1 MPRHQRVIF
10 QGQRV
15 KPRHQLRPARR
26 ARALG
31 EHGGHHG
38 QPALL
43 PLHARHRAQVVAV
56 HARGV
61 AYVLALAH
69 GLGVAGQAY
78 VARVYLVRPVHA
90 QLHAHIVQGP
100 CGAQL
105 QHEHAVGPRHKRAAA
120 VLAAVVLIAYQRL
133 RARQVQLAP
142 VAPEPAHDRRL
153 NRNVAYREGIARIRV
168 IAALPQRA
176 YQHRVRLRHAPGQY
190 QPPHLGQHVRNIGH
204 LGLTRLA
211 PAAGMAEHYALMR
224 RAPVYQRAR
233 KAVAQRQPLAPLA
246 VPPARRL
253 PGYKSVSHTIL
264 HAPRCAAHLK
274 IKFTISALFFLF
286 APLKSANFRNYSAK
300 KVKSRPCA
308 SHSGLSYAH
317 SRAGCCP

>member
-1 MPRHQRVIF
+1 MPRHKRVVVH
-10 QGQRV
+10 GQRV
-15 KPRHQLRPARR
+15 QPRLQLRPARLP
-26 ARALG
+26 RALG

-69 GLGVAGQAY
+69 GFRAAGQAY
-78 VARVYLVRPVHA
+78 VARVHLVRPVYA
-90 QLHAHIVQGP
+90 QLHAHIVQGSAR
-100 CGAQL
+100 AQL
-105 QHEHAVGPRHKRAAA
+105 QHEHAVGPRHERAAA
-120 VLAAVVLIAYQRL
+120 VLAAVVLIGHQRL
-133 RARQVQLAP
+133 RARQIQLAP

-153 NRNVAYREGIARIRV
+153 QRNVAYREGIARLSI

-190 QPPHLGQHVRNIGH
+190 QPPHPGQHVRNIGH

-211 PAAGMAEHYALMR
+211 PAAGMAEHYALVC
-224 RAPVYQRAR
+224 RAPVHQRAR

-253 PGYKSVSHTIL
+253 PGYKSVSHTL
-264 HAPRCAAHLK
+264 LRAPRCAAHLN
-274 IKFTISALFFLF
+274 IKFTISARIFLF
-286 APLKSANFRNYSAK
+286 VPLKSANFRNYSAK

-308 SHSGLSYAH
+308 SHSG
-317 SRAGCCP
+317 